1 LLCEGDTAWLIAL
14 IAIRGSSFASVLF
27 LANSIAADV
36 IDVDSLASGR
46 QRAGLY
52 FAAWGMATKLSLA
65 LGVVLGT
72 ALPAGFGYDPAA
84 AVTPPAVQAHLM
96 IFYGLVPALMM
107 AAGTLFLVRFPITR
121 ERHAEVRAALDARAG
136 ELSDAER
143 FL

>member
-1 LLCEGDTAWLIAL
+1 
-14 IAIRGSSFASVLF
+14 
-27 LANSIAADV
+27 
-36 IDVDSLASGR
+36 
-46 QRAGLY
+46 
-52 FAAWGMATKLSLA
+52 
-65 LGVVLGT
+65 VLGT

-136 ELSDAER
+136 ALSDAER